1 MNVILDNRRQVFTSM
16 SYRFNLGNT
25 RLHAVQPSQRLF
37 FVLQRISIP
46 HAIYMWVLG
55 LFCTCVSLVPKY
67 QTVLTFKSVSC
78 SKFLR
83 TSSVNNL
90 HTNFFK
96 LGLSHKKFLNID
108 RKMTESEESEREHGQ
123 RNLILLI
130 WQWKIF
136 YFLYWEL
143 EPFDVCC
150 GSDHHM
156 LMQTFSISK
165 HIDL

>member
-1 MNVILDNRRQVFTSM
+1 M

-78 SKFLR
+78 NKFVR

-108 RKMTESEESEREHGQ
+108 RKMIDLKKVRESMVNG
-123 RNLILLI
+123 IL
-130 WQWKIF
+130 F
-136 YFLYWEL
+136 YW
-143 EPFDVCC
+143 
-150 GSDHHM
+150 SDNEK
-156 LMQTFSISK
+156 FSISC
-165 HIDL
+165 IENWNPLMCVVDLIIICWCRLSVLASI

>member
-1 MNVILDNRRQVFTSM
+1 MNLENFILFSSISSVRNPVSCVFFVKYPVHSLTLLSHVVGWL
-16 SYRFNLGNT
+16 RG
-25 RLHAVQPSQRLF
+25 
-37 FVLQRISIP
+37 VLQRISIP

-130 WQWKIF
+130 
-136 YFLYWEL
+136 
-143 EPFDVCC
+143 
-150 GSDHHM
+150 
-156 LMQTFSISK
+156 
-165 HIDL
+165 